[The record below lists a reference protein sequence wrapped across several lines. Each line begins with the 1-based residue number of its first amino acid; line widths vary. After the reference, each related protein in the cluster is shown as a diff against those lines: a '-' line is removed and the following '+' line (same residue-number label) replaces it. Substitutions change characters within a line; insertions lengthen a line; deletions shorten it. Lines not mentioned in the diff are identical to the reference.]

1 MNEPQALLLCLFSR
15 TEKAAEV
22 RRTVIAVFSAW
33 RRGQLAPSRQPTD
46 LSRAQRKAI
55 NSRAYALASEE
66 IRTAFQKHQAR
77 LLREAGDLLAAG
89 RPIATLLENKRT
101 TE

>member
-1 MNEPQALLLCLFSR
+1 M
-15 TEKAAEV
+15 

-33 RRGQLAPSRQPTD
+33 RRGQLDPSRQPTD

-66 IRTAFQKHQAR
+66 VRTAFKKHQAR
-77 LLREAGDLLAAG
+77 LIQEARELLAAG
-89 RPIATLLENKRT
+89 QTIEALLDYTRE
-101 TE
+101 